1 MTIPERNPPTLWL
14 QSPKDETTPAQR
26 PAGRRR
32 QILDDET
39 LDRLDFDKP
48 EHEPEREKA
57 SVTNFIDR
65 LARVI
70 RNIRGK
76 R

>member
-1 MTIPERNPPTLWL
+1 VT
-14 QSPKDETTPAQR
+14 SFAH
-26 PAGRRR
+26 
-32 QILDDET
+32 ET

>member
-1 MTIPERNPPTLWL
+1 MTIPERIPPKLL
-14 QSPKDETTPAQR
+14 PHSLKDETTPAQR

-39 LDRLDFDKP
+39 LDRPELDK
-48 EHEPEREKA
+48 PEREKA
-57 SVTNFIDR
+57 RVKNFIDR
-65 LARVI
+65 LTRVI

>member
-1 MTIPERNPPTLWL
+1 
-14 QSPKDETTPAQR
+14 
-26 PAGRRR
+26 
-32 QILDDET
+32 LDDET

-48 EHEPEREKA
+48 EREPERGKA
-57 SVTNFIDR
+57 WVTNFIDR